1 MAYCRG
7 GAKGGAYCRGGAK
20 GGAYCVQVDSAGVL
34 VKRCS
39 QCEPSG
45 GYWGG
50 GSGC

>member
-1 MAYCRG
+1 M
-7 GAKGGAYCRGGAK
+7 AYCRGGAK

-34 VKRCS
+34 VKCCS